1 MNLALRDYQKTII
14 HNTHRSMLSG
24 HRRIIVVAPCGS
36 GKTCIFAW
44 MASQTQKKGKAV
56 WFLVHRQELMD
67 QTLET
72 FARFGISMDNIFVG
86 MVSTAAN
93 HADRLPAPDLII
105 FDEAQHTMAAT
116 WQKII
121 SQFPDVYIIGLTA
134 TPCRLDGKPLGVIFT
149 NMVLG
154 VTTAD
159 LIDQGYLSR
168 YRYFAPTVADLS
180 GLKRKGSDF
189 DQEQAAEMLM
199 KKAVY
204 GDVLHHWRQYANNLQ
219 TIIYCSSIKHSQAV
233 AEAFQADGVN
243 AVHFDGNTPKNE
255 RRQIISDFRNG
266 TIRILCNVDL
276 VGEGF
281 DVPDCQCCVLLR
293 PTASLGLFIQ
303 QTGRALRPLPGKTAI
318 ILDHVGNYARHGLPD
333 DQREWSLSE
342 RIQSRPEYRDDGR
355 LVVRMCRECFFTY
368 PTGPDVCPNCGAPV
382 ISTREE
388 IKNIRNIQL
397 AEIQQGRRERAAE
410 AVQGKSLNEC
420 RNLQEVMA
428 WCKQNGKKSG
438 FGYLHAKRKGMVR

>member
-1 MNLALRDYQKTII
+1 
-14 HNTHRSMLSG
+14 
-24 HRRIIVVAPCGS
+24 
-36 GKTCIFAW
+36 
-44 MASQTQKKGKAV
+44 MASQTQKKGKSV
-56 WFLVHRQELMD
+56 WFIVHRQELMD
-67 QTLET
+67 QTIDT
-72 FARFGISMDNIFVG
+72 FSRFGISMVNIFVG

-93 HADRLPAPDLII
+93 HPERLPDPDLII
-105 FDEAQHTMAAT
+105 LDECHHAAAAT

-121 SQFPDVYIIGLTA
+121 LRFPDTYTIGLTA
-134 TPCRLDGKPLGVIFT
+134 TPCRLDGKPLGAIFT
-149 NMVLG
+149 DMVKG
-154 VTTAD
+154 VTTTD
-159 LIDQGYLSR
+159 LIDQGFLSR
-168 YRYFAPTVADLS
+168 YRYFAPSVADLS

-189 DQEQAAEMLM
+189 DQEQAAELLM

-219 TIIYCSSIKHSQAV
+219 TIVYCSSIKHSQAI
-233 AEAFQADGVN
+233 AEAFQADGIN
-243 AVHFDGNTPKNE
+243 AVHFDGNTPKQE
-255 RRQIISDFRNG
+255 RQQIISDFRNS

-276 VGEGF
+276 ISEGF
-281 DVPDCQCCVLLR
+281 DLPDCQCCVLLR

-303 QTGRALRPLPGKTAI
+303 QTGRALRPLPGKIAI

-355 LVVRMCRECFFTY
+355 LNVRMCRECFFTY